1 MARKKAAARQ
11 EQILKAAKT
20 IFAEKGFYEAT
31 ISDIAREAQ
40 LSEPTIYEYFASKED
55 LLFSIPAET
64 SRKIKEFFDVNL
76 GMFRGAVNKLRG
88 IIYSLFWLHQN
99 DPDYAAVSYL
109 ILKQSRK
116 YMETESYEALRQRLR
131 PLYEV
136 IEEGIASGEF
146 RKDFSPYLIRSVVL
160 GAIEHLVTRKLLT
173 GSEDNLIDYVDS
185 LTDLVTGGICPR
197 SESGPIIKLIIER
210 ELPGLFTEAPAPL
223 TPPDEKVASKSRRNK
238 KNPA

>member
-1 MARKKAAARQ
+1 MPRKRAAARQ
-11 EQILKAAKT
+11 EQILRAAKR

-64 SRKIKEFFDVNL
+64 SRRIKEFFDVNL

-109 ILKQSRK
+109 ILRQSRK

-131 PLYEV
+131 PLYDV
-136 IEEGIASGEF
+136 IEEGLASGEF
-146 RKDFSPYLIRSVVL
+146 RRDFSPFFIRSVVL

-173 GSEDNLIDYVDS
+173 GSQDNLIDYVDS
-185 LTDLVTGGICPR
+185 LTDLVTGGICPPPETGPAIR
-197 SESGPIIKLIIER
+197 LVIEQALPAAFPEIKPPPGAAEKES
-210 ELPGLFTEAPAPL
+210 A
-223 TPPDEKVASKSRRNK
+223 KSRKGK
-238 KNPA
+238 KSPA